1 MSKMLI
7 QLVDIPQHGDTRGQL
22 SVAEVGGV
30 LPFVV
35 RRVYWI
41 HGTQPGVS
49 RGFHAHKQ
57 LRQLCVCV
65 AGSVRLSLFDGRR
78 EESVVLDSSAK
89 GLLIGP
95 GLWREMHD
103 FSPDCV
109 LMVFADAE
117 YDEADYI
124 RDRERFKEWERVRR
138 SSAEV
143 SFGEFNRETLDLSF
157 DWLADPEIRQLTETP
172 VIEKGAQLRW
182 FNGLPSRSDYKVW
195 GVSYQG
201 KPVGVVGLKRIEAA
215 TAEYFGY
222 IGVKSCWGKGIGSA
236 MLDFAEKQAG
246 LLGLRRLELR
256 VITDNPRARTLYLR
270 RGFTKYQEGA
280 GYSLMAKKIGQ

>member
-1 MSKMLI
+1 MTTPLVH
-7 QLVDIPQHGDTRGQL
+7 LVDIPQRGDARGGL
-22 SVAEVGGV
+22 SVAELGGA

-41 HGTQPGVS
+41 HGTKPGVS

-109 LMVFADAE
+109 LMVLADAE
-117 YDEADYI
+117 YQEIDYI
-124 RDRERFKEWERVRR
+124 RSKDDFVR
-138 SSAEV
+138 S
-143 SFGEFNRETLDLSF
+143 
-157 DWLADPEIRQLTETP
+157 
-172 VIEKGAQLRW
+172 VI
-182 FNGLPSRSDYKVW
+182 
-195 GVSYQG
+195 
-201 KPVGVVGLKRIEAA
+201 
-215 TAEYFGY
+215 
-222 IGVKSCWGKGIGSA
+222 
-236 MLDFAEKQAG
+236 
-246 LLGLRRLELR
+246 
-256 VITDNPRARTLYLR
+256 
-270 RGFTKYQEGA
+270 
-280 GYSLMAKKIGQ
+280 